1 MTDYPEVIPLAW
13 YVGLPEKWFWAHFDL
28 SGFREIHATVWRQFR
43 REGPVAS
50 ILKRTGI
57 ILSVA
62 GVLWFCYV
70 IGERYHDPVPEI
82 SPVFAAMALAA
93 AFVGLLVVA
102 LSEVCRILQ
111 AIEVNTR
118 KQA

>member
-1 MTDYPEVIPLAW
+1 M
-13 YVGLPEKWFWAHFDL
+13 
-28 SGFREIHATVWRQFR
+28 
-43 REGPVAS
+43 AS

-62 GVLWFCYV
+62 GVLCFCYV
-70 IGERYHDPVPEI
+70 IGERYHDSVPEI